1 MQLWDAPELDL
12 ALLVGLTQ
20 KTRKT
25 MNKPKEYL
33 QDPDEQME
41 AIAFTCSEPV
51 QANNQAK
58 ATEKCEKLA
67 NQYNLHLEG
76 VEKRAAK
83 WFDCL
88 FRGK

>member
-1 MQLWDAPELDL
+1 
-12 ALLVGLTQ
+12 
-20 KTRKT
+20 
-25 MNKPKEYL
+25 
-33 QDPDEQME
+33 ME

-51 QANNQAK
+51 QANNQANNQAK